1 MFLFYSKGFII
12 SYENIFEMIEILLVN
27 GIVKS
32 FLQLKDLE
40 VIIYLFVVNVDK
52 EFIYYIDSKNNVLKE
67 LDIKIK

>member
-1 MFLFYSKGFII
+1 
-12 SYENIFEMIEILLVN
+12 MIEILLVN